1 MIPFITELQIHFE
14 FSFTSVLRA
23 CEIYLGKVTTHVR
36 YDKTLKF
43 MQPAKGLT
51 DQVQTWPNDS

>member
-1 MIPFITELQIHFE
+1 M
-14 FSFTSVLRA
+14 
-23 CEIYLGKVTTHVR
+23 GKVTTHVR

-51 DQVQTWPNDS
+51 DQVQTWPDEC